1 MHTIISASPS
11 LQTSSPVCA
20 LSVIA
25 PPSTLLPHQDII
37 VLLRD
42 NGATIHLEQW
52 LSLKDSTHAQALE
65 ILFSGGDNTFLS
77 ALLHAKSTSWQIDII
92 LQPHSMREK
101 KLLIS
106 DMDST
111 IINQECIDELA
122 DVMGLKEKVSAITA
136 RAMNGE
142 LDFAEALVQRVS
154 LLKGL
159 PVSDMQRVLDE
170 RITLMKGARTLIQ
183 TLRARGVYCVLVS
196 GGFTFFTEAILQRVG
211 FDAHYANML
220 LIENERLTG
229 EVVSPILGRQAKRE
243 TLLQIASERNIA
255 LSETIAIG
263 DGANDLPMI
272 LEAGLGIAYHAKPS
286 VEAAASHRIRYNDLT
301 ALLFVLGIA
310 ESEWVSE

>member
-1 MHTIISASPS
+1 MP
-11 LQTSSPVCA
+11 LCVCT
-20 LSVIA
+20 VIA
-25 PPSTLLPHQDII
+25 PPNTTLPHQDII
-37 VLLRD
+37 ALLR
-42 NGATIHLEQW
+42 NHGATIHLEQW
-52 LSLKDSTHAQALE
+52 LSQKDSVHAHAHE
-65 ILFSGGDNTFLS
+65 ILFSGGDFTFLS
-77 ALLHAKSTSWQIDII
+77 ALLHEKSSSWHIDII
-92 LQPHSMREK
+92 LQPHSVREK
-101 KLLIS
+101 ELLIS

-111 IINQECIDELA
+111 IINEECIDELA
-122 DVMGLKEKVSAITA
+122 DMVGLKSEVSAITA
-136 RAMNGE
+136 RAMNGA

-159 PVSDMQRVLDE
+159 PVADMQRVLDE

-229 EVVSPILGRQAKRE
+229 EVASPILGKEAKRE
-243 TLLQIASERNIA
+243 TLLTLASERQIP
-255 LSETIAIG
+255 LEKTIAIG

-272 LEAGLGIAYHAKPS
+272 LAAGLGIAYHAKPS
-286 VEAAASHRIRYNDLT
+286 VELAASHRIRHNDLT

-310 ESEWVSE
+310 ESEWVMN